1 MQAPPTRYLWFFLIL
16 LITLSAS
23 FGYGLA
29 ALFLGMA
36 FIPALLYLNWFRN
49 FEKHDPEPWGA
60 LYQAFFWGAITGII
74 LAGVV
79 NSILIVMVALAAGVV
94 VAEIAGAVI
103 IAPFVEEF
111 LKALGL
117 MRAGVKEEVDEV
129 EDGLIYGAACGL
141 GFAATE
147 NLLYGWS
154 VVGEGVAVTAAVIV
168 MRTFSATLVHAS
180 ATSFTGHGLSQYLVH
195 GASWKVVA
203 KYYLMAVGLH
213 AFWNGMMTLGSY
225 DFLPGIGFIFALLV
239 AIGALQF
246 SRSKI
251 QELDEKRV
259 DLAHQ
264 QKLDQQP
271 AAGDWWSQSR
281 GKWEGRGVAWA
292 DREAARQ
299 QEQSQHEREHAQ
311 RQAQV
316 EQQQAQRHAGATAP
330 RREPATDGDGW
341 STYQRER

>member
-1 MQAPPTRYLWFFLIL
+1 MQAPPTRYLWFFLIM
-16 LITLSAS
+16 LIALSAS

-36 FIPALLYLNWFRN
+36 FIPTLLYLNWFRN

-74 LAGVV
+74 LAGIV
-79 NSILIVMVALAAGVV
+79 NSILFAMVTLAAGAAVAMVV
-94 VAEIAGAVI
+94 GAVI

-111 LKALGL
+111 LKAMGL

-147 NLLYGWS
+147 NLMYGWS

-168 MRTFSATLVHAS
+168 MRTFSATLIHAS
-180 ATSFTGHGLSQYLVH
+180 ATSFTGHGISQYLVH

-213 AFWNGMMTLGSY
+213 AFWNGMMVLGSY
-225 DFLPGIGFIFALLV
+225 DIMPGIGFIFALVV

-259 DLAHQ
+259 EQTYQ

-271 AAGDWWSQSR
+271 GAGDWWAQSR
-281 GKWEGRGVAWA
+281 GKWEGRGVAWS
-292 DREAARQ
+292 DREESRQ
-299 QEQSQHEREHAQ
+299 QEQLQHEREYAQ
-311 RQAQV
+311 QQAQV
-316 EQQQAQRHAGATAP
+316 EQQQAQRRAP
-330 RREPATDGDGW
+330 VAPSRGEARDGDGW
-341 STYQRER
+341 ATYQQKR

>member
-16 LITLSAS
+16 LIALSSS

-29 ALFLGMA
+29 ALFITMA
-36 FIPALLYLNWFRN
+36 FVPALLYLNWFRN

-60 LYQAFFWGAITGII
+60 LYQAFFWCAITGII

-79 NSILIVMVALAAGVV
+79 NSVLIVAVALTAGLV
-94 VAEIAGAVI
+94 VAQIAGAVI

-111 LKALGL
+111 VKALGL
-117 MRAGVKEEVDEV
+117 VRAGVKEEVDEV

-147 NLLYGWS
+147 NLMYGWS
-154 VVGEGVAVTAAVIV
+154 LVGEGVAVTAAVIV

-195 GASWKVVA
+195 GASWRVVA

-213 AFWNGMMTLGSY
+213 AFWNGMLTLGSY
-225 DFLPGIGFIFALLV
+225 DFLPVIGFIFALVV

-246 SRSKI
+246 SRNKI
-251 QELDEKRV
+251 RELDEKRV
-259 DLAHQ
+259 DLTYQ

-271 AAGDWWSQSR
+271 SSGDWWSQSQS
-281 GKWEGRGVAWA
+281 KWEGRGVQLTRRDS
-292 DREAARQ
+292 DR
-299 QEQSQHEREHAQ
+299 
-311 RQAQV
+311 
-316 EQQQAQRHAGATAP
+316 P
-330 RREPATDGDGW
+330 
-341 STYQRER
+341 

>member
-1 MQAPPTRYLWFFLIL
+1 MQAPPTRYLWFFLIM
-16 LITLSAS
+16 LIALSAS
-23 FGYGLA
+23 FGYTLA

-74 LAGVV
+74 LAGII
-79 NSILIVMVALAAGVV
+79 NSILIVMVTLAAGAAVAMVV
-94 VAEIAGAVI
+94 GAVI

-111 LKALGL
+111 LKAMGL

-147 NLLYGWS
+147 NLMYGWS

-168 MRTFSATLVHAS
+168 MRTFSATLIHAS

-195 GASWKVVA
+195 GASWRVVA

-213 AFWNGMMTLGSY
+213 AFWNGMMVLGSY
-225 DFLPGIGFIFALLV
+225 DIMPGIGFIFALVV

-246 SRSKI
+246 SRNKI
-251 QELDEKRV
+251 RELDEKRV

-264 QKLDQQP
+264 HKLDQQP
-271 AAGDWWSQSR
+271 VAGDWWSQSR
-281 GKWEGRGVAWA
+281 SKWVGRGVTWS
-292 DREAARQ
+292 DREASRQ
-299 QEQSQHEREHAQ
+299 QEQLQHEREHAQ

-316 EQQQAQRHAGATAP
+316 EQQQAQRRAP
-330 RREPATDGDGW
+330 VAPSRGEARDGDGW
-341 STYQRER
+341 ATYQQKR

>member
-1 MQAPPTRYLWFFLIL
+1 MQAPPTRYLWFFLIM
-16 LITLSAS
+16 LIALSAS

-36 FIPALLYLNWFRN
+36 FIPTLLYLNWFRN

-74 LAGVV
+74 LAGIV
-79 NSILIVMVALAAGVV
+79 NSILIVMVTLAAGAAVAMVV
-94 VAEIAGAVI
+94 GAVI

-111 LKALGL
+111 LKAMGL
-117 MRAGVKEEVDEV
+117 TRAGVKEEVDEI

-195 GASWKVVA
+195 GASWRVVA

-213 AFWNGMMTLGSY
+213 AFWNGMLTLGSY
-225 DFLPGIGFIFALLV
+225 NFLPVIGFIFALVV

-246 SRSKI
+246 SRNKI
-251 QELDEKRV
+251 RELDEKRV
-259 DLAHQ
+259 DLTYQ

-271 AAGDWWSQSR
+271 SSGDWWSQSQS
-281 GKWEGRGVAWA
+281 KWKGRGV
-292 DREAARQ
+292 Q
-299 QEQSQHEREHAQ
+299 LS
-311 RQAQV
+311 
-316 EQQQAQRHAGATAP
+316 
-330 RREPATDGDGW
+330 RRDSNRP
-341 STYQRER
+341 

>member
-16 LITLSAS
+16 LIALSSS

-29 ALFLGMA
+29 ALFITMA
-36 FIPALLYLNWFRN
+36 FVPALLYLNWFRN

-60 LYQAFFWGAITGII
+60 LYQAFFCGAITGII
-74 LAGVV
+74 IAGVV
-79 NSILIVMVALAAGVV
+79 NSVLIVAVALTAGLV

-111 LKALGL
+111 VKALGL
-117 MRAGVKEEVDEV
+117 VRAGVKEEVDEV

-147 NLLYGWS
+147 NLMYGWS
-154 VVGEGVAVTAAVIV
+154 LVGEGVAVTAAVIV

-195 GASWKVVA
+195 GASWRVVA

-213 AFWNGMMTLGSY
+213 AFWNGMLTLGSY
-225 DFLPGIGFIFALLV
+225 NFLPVIGFIFALVV

-246 SRSKI
+246 SRNKI
-251 QELDEKRV
+251 RELDEKRV
-259 DLAHQ
+259 DLTYQ

-271 AAGDWWSQSR
+271 SAGDWWSQSQS
-281 GKWEGRGVAWA
+281 KWEGRGVQLTRRDS
-292 DREAARQ
+292 DR
-299 QEQSQHEREHAQ
+299 
-311 RQAQV
+311 
-316 EQQQAQRHAGATAP
+316 P
-330 RREPATDGDGW
+330 
-341 STYQRER
+341 

>member
-1 MQAPPTRYLWFFLIL
+1 MQAPPTRYLWFFLIML
-16 LITLSAS
+16 MALSAS

-29 ALFLGMA
+29 ALFIGMA
-36 FIPALLYLNWFRN
+36 FVPALLYLNWFRN

-79 NSILIVMVALAAGVV
+79 NSILIVMVSLVAGAAVAMV
-94 VAEIAGAVI
+94 VAVVI

-111 LKALGL
+111 LKAMGL

-147 NLLYGWS
+147 NLMYGWS
-154 VVGEGVAVTAAVIV
+154 VVGEGVAVTAVVIV

-213 AFWNGMMTLGSY
+213 AFWNGMMTLGTY
-225 DFLPGIGFIFALLV
+225 DILPGVGFIFALVV

-259 DLAHQ
+259 ELTYQ

-271 AAGDWWSQSR
+271 GAGDWWTQSR
-281 GKWEGRGVAWA
+281 DKWEGRGVAWG

-299 QEQSQHEREHAQ
+299 REQLQHEREHAQ
-311 RQAQV
+311 RQAQA
-316 EQQQAQRHAGATAP
+316 EQQQAQRRTTATP
-330 RREPATDGDGW
+330 HRESATDGDGW
-341 STYQRER
+341 ATYHQER

>member
-1 MQAPPTRYLWFFLIL
+1 MQAPPTRYLWFFLIM
-16 LITLSAS
+16 LIALSAS
-23 FGYGLA
+23 FGYVLA

-36 FIPALLYLNWFRN
+36 FVPALLYLNWFRN

-111 LKALGL
+111 LKAMGL
-117 MRAGVKEEVDEV
+117 MRAGVKEEVDEI

-168 MRTFSATLVHAS
+168 MRTFSATLIHAS
-180 ATSFTGHGLSQYLVH
+180 TTSFTGHGLSQYLVH
-195 GASWKVVA
+195 GASWRVVA

-213 AFWNGMMTLGSY
+213 AFWNGMMVLGSY
-225 DFLPGIGFIFALLV
+225 EIMPGIGFIFALVV

-246 SRSKI
+246 SRNKI
-251 QELDEKRV
+251 HELDETRV

-264 QKLDQQP
+264 KKLDQQP
-271 AAGDWWSQSR
+271 GAGDWWSQNDT
-281 GKWEGRGVAWA
+281 KWEGRGVAWS
-292 DREAARQ
+292 DREASRQ
-299 QEQSQHEREHAQ
+299 QEQLQHGREHAQ
-311 RQAQV
+311 RQAQA
-316 EQQQAQRHAGATAP
+316 ERQQAQRRAGTPSP
-330 RREPATDGDGW
+330 RREPDREGDGW
-341 STYQRER
+341 ATYQQKR

>member
-1 MQAPPTRYLWFFLIL
+1 MQAPPTRYLWFFLIM
-16 LITLSAS
+16 LIALSAS

-36 FIPALLYLNWFRN
+36 FVPALLYLNWFRN

-111 LKALGL
+111 LKAMGL

-147 NLLYGWS
+147 NLMYGWS

-168 MRTFSATLVHAS
+168 MRTFSATLIHAS

-213 AFWNGMMTLGSY
+213 AFWNGMMTLTY
-225 DFLPGIGFIFALLV
+225 YEYLPGIGFIFALVV

-251 QELDEKRV
+251 MELDEKRV
-259 DLAHQ
+259 ELTYQ

-271 AAGDWWSQSR
+271 GASDWWTQSR
-281 GKWEGRGVAWA
+281 GKWEGRGVAWS
-292 DREAARQ
+292 DREASRQ
-299 QEQSQHEREHAQ
+299 QEQLQHEREHAQ
-311 RQAQV
+311 RQAQA
-316 EQQQAQRHAGATAP
+316 ERQQAQRRAATP
-330 RREPATDGDGW
+330 PPHREPDREGDGW
-341 STYQRER
+341 ATYQQKR

>member
-1 MQAPPTRYLWFFLIL
+1 MEAPPTRYLWFFLIL
-16 LITLSAS
+16 LLV
-23 FGYGLA
+23 LA
-29 ALFLGMA
+29 ADFGGLLAVFFIGIA

-74 LAGVV
+74 LAGLV
-79 NSILIVMVALAAGVV
+79 NSVLVGIVDLAAGEAVAIVV
-94 VAEIAGAVI
+94 GAVI

-111 LKALGL
+111 LKALGM

-129 EDGLIYGAACGL
+129 EDGLVYGAACGL

-147 NLLYGWS
+147 NLMYGWS

-168 MRTFSATLVHAS
+168 MRTFSATLIHAS

-195 GASWKVVA
+195 GASWRVVA

-213 AFWNGMMTLGSY
+213 AFWNGMMVLGSY
-225 DFLPGIGFIFALLV
+225 DIMPGIGFIFALVV

-246 SRSKI
+246 SRNKI
-251 QELDEKRV
+251 HELDETRV

-264 QKLDQQP
+264 KKLDQQP
-271 AAGDWWSQSR
+271 GAGDWWSQNDT
-281 GKWEGRGVAWA
+281 KWEGRGVAWG

-299 QEQSQHEREHAQ
+299 QEHLEREREHTQ
-311 RQAQV
+311 WQAQA
-316 EQQQAQRHAGATAP
+316 ERQQAQRRAGTPPP
-330 RREPATDGDGW
+330 RRESDREGDGW
-341 STYQRER
+341 ATYQQER

>member
-1 MQAPPTRYLWFFLIL
+1 MQAPPTRYLWFFLIM
-16 LITLSAS
+16 LIALSAS
-23 FGYGLA
+23 FGYMLA

-74 LAGVV
+74 LAGIV
-79 NSILIVMVALAAGVV
+79 NSILIGTVTLAAGPDVAMVV
-94 VAEIAGAVI
+94 GAVI

-111 LKALGL
+111 LKAMGL

-147 NLLYGWS
+147 NLMYGWS

-168 MRTFSATLVHAS
+168 MRTFSATLIHAS
-180 ATSFTGHGLSQYLVH
+180 AASFTGHGISQYLVH

-213 AFWNGMMTLGSY
+213 AFWNGMMTLTY
-225 DFLPGIGFIFALLV
+225 YEFLPGIGFIFALVV

-251 QELDEKRV
+251 MELDEKRV
-259 DLAHQ
+259 ELTHQ

-271 AAGDWWSQSR
+271 GAGDWWSQNDA
-281 GKWEGRGVAWA
+281 KWEGRGVAWG
-292 DREAARQ
+292 DRKAARQ
-299 QEQSQHEREHAQ
+299 QEQLVREREHTP
-311 RQAQV
+311 RQAQAERQQ
-316 EQQQAQRHAGATAP
+316 EQRRAGTPPP
-330 RREPATDGDGW
+330 RREPDREGDGW
-341 STYQRER
+341 ATYQQER

>member
-1 MQAPPTRYLWFFLIL
+1 MQAPPTRYLWFFLIM
-16 LITLSAS
+16 LIALSAS

-79 NSILIVMVALAAGVV
+79 NSILIAMVTLAAGAAVAMVV
-94 VAEIAGAVI
+94 GAVI

-111 LKALGL
+111 LKAMGL

-147 NLLYGWS
+147 NLMYGWS

-168 MRTFSATLVHAS
+168 MRTFSATLIHAS

-195 GASWKVVA
+195 GASWRVVA

-213 AFWNGMMTLGSY
+213 AFWNGMMVLGSY
-225 DFLPGIGFIFALLV
+225 DIMPGIGFIFALVV

-246 SRSKI
+246 SRNKI
-251 QELDEKRV
+251 HELDEKRV

-271 AAGDWWSQSR
+271 GAGDWWSQNDT
-281 GKWEGRGVAWA
+281 KWEGRGVAWG
-292 DREAARQ
+292 DRAAARQ
-299 QEQSQHEREHAQ
+299 QEHLEREREHTQ
-311 RQAQV
+311 GQAQA
-316 EQQQAQRHAGATAP
+316 ERQQAQRRAGTPPP
-330 RREPATDGDGW
+330 RRESDREGDGW
-341 STYQRER
+341 ATYQQER

>member
-1 MQAPPTRYLWFFLIL
+1 MQAPPTRYLWFFLIM
-16 LITLSAS
+16 LIALSAS
-23 FGYGLA
+23 FGYELA
-29 ALFLGMA
+29 AIFLGMA
-36 FIPALLYLNWFRN
+36 FVPALLYLNWFRN

-111 LKALGL
+111 LKAMGL

-147 NLLYGWS
+147 NLRYGFI
-154 VVGEGVAVTAAVIV
+154 GEGDAAMAAIIV
-168 MRTFSATLVHAS
+168 MRTFSATLIHAS
-180 ATSFTGHGLSQYLVH
+180 ATSFTGHGISQYLVH

-213 AFWNGMMTLGSY
+213 AFWNGMMTLTY
-225 DFLPGIGFIFALLV
+225 YEYLPGIGFIFALVV

-251 QELDEKRV
+251 MELDEKRV
-259 DLAHQ
+259 ELTYQ

-271 AAGDWWSQSR
+271 GASDWWTQSR
-281 GKWEGRGVAWA
+281 GKWEGRGVAWS
-292 DREAARQ
+292 DREASRQ
-299 QEQSQHEREHAQ
+299 QEQLQHEQEHTQ
-311 RQAQV
+311 RQAQA
-316 EQQQAQRHAGATAP
+316 ERQQAQRRAATP
-330 RREPATDGDGW
+330 PPHREPDREGDAW
-341 STYQRER
+341 ATYQQKR

>member
-1 MQAPPTRYLWFFLIL
+1 MQAPPTRYLWFFFIMLIA
-16 LITLSAS
+16 LSAS
-23 FGYGLA
+23 FGYTLA

-74 LAGVV
+74 LAGII
-79 NSILIVMVALAAGVV
+79 NSILIVMVTLAAGAAVAMVV
-94 VAEIAGAVI
+94 GAVI

-111 LKALGL
+111 LKAMGL

-147 NLLYGWS
+147 NLMYGWS

-168 MRTFSATLVHAS
+168 MRTFSATLIHAS

-195 GASWKVVA
+195 GASWRVVA

-213 AFWNGMMTLGSY
+213 AFWNGMMVLGSY
-225 DFLPGIGFIFALLV
+225 DIMPGIGFIFALVV

-246 SRSKI
+246 SRNKI
-251 QELDEKRV
+251 HELDEKRV
-259 DLAHQ
+259 DLAYQ

-271 AAGDWWSQSR
+271 GAGDWWSQNDT
-281 GKWEGRGVAWA
+281 KWEGRGVTWS
-292 DREAARQ
+292 DREASRQ
-299 QEQSQHEREHAQ
+299 QEQLQHEREHAQ

-316 EQQQAQRHAGATAP
+316 EQQQAQRRAP
-330 RREPATDGDGW
+330 VAPSRGEARDGDGW
-341 STYQRER
+341 ETYQQKR